1 MPLDFWGHVMESA
14 GPPESLH
21 AGRYEPRAEWTK
33 HRVPPSHPEL
43 APGSPVPAR
52 GRVARVHVGRVRRD
66 QRTAAATS
74 EEAEL
79 LERLRAGDER
89 AFEALVESYNGSMT
103 AVARTYVKTRDVA
116 EEVVQEAWIGVL
128 NGLHRFE
135 GRSSLKTWIMKILV
149 NTAMTRGGREARSV
163 PFSSL
168 EPEDEREPAVEPE
181 RFRPPGEAF
190 AGHWNRYPA
199 DWSSLP
205 EEGLL
210 GRETLEVVKRA
221 IEELPASQRR
231 VITMRDIAG
240 FSAQE
245 VCAELEV
252 SAGNQRILLHR
263 ARSRVRAALERHLD
277 G

>member
-1 MPLDFWGHVMESA
+1 MGEVQEGERIA
-14 GPPESLH
+14 
-21 AGRYEPRAEWTK
+21 
-33 HRVPPSHPEL
+33 
-43 APGSPVPAR
+43 
-52 GRVARVHVGRVRRD
+52 
-66 QRTAAATS
+66 TAAS
-74 EEAEL
+74 DAEVDL
-79 LERLRAGDER
+79 LGRLRSGDER
-89 AFEALVESYNGSMT
+89 AFEALVDRYHGTMI
-103 AVARTYVKTRDVA
+103 AVARTYVKTDEVA
-116 EEVVQEAWIGVL
+116 EEIAQEAWLGVL
-128 NGLHRFE
+128 NGLDRFE
-135 GRSSLKTWIMKILV
+135 ARSSLKTWILRILV
-149 NTAMTRGGREARSV
+149 NTAITRGGREARSV

-168 EPEDEREPAVEPE
+168 ARAEGEERAVEPE
-181 RFRPPGEAF
+181 RFRAPGEPF
-190 AGHWNRYPA
+190 AGHWTRYPA

-240 FSAQE
+240 FSADE